1 MKVIVCYG
9 DSNTYGLNPSTR
21 SRYAPE
27 VRWTGV
33 VQAELGPGYRVIEEG
48 LNARTTNL
56 DDVSEP
62 YRNGLTYLP
71 PCLESHAPI
80 DLVTIMLGTN
90 DLKARY
96 NRCTADIAQAAG
108 LLANIAGTMR
118 VGPNNSP
125 PRVLFMAPPVLL
137 DHEGLEGMFCGALE
151 KSMQFGRFYTMRAER
166 NGHDFL
172 DAGSIVV
179 SSPVDGIH
187 LDAPEHGKLG
197 KAVAAKIR
205 EMIG

>member
-1 MKVIVCYG
+1 MKVILCYG
-9 DSNTYGLNPSTR
+9 DSNTYGFDPSTR
-21 SRYAPE
+21 LRYAPD

-62 YRNGLTYLP
+62 YRNGLAYLQ

-80 DLVTIMLGTN
+80 DIVTIMLGTN

-108 LLANIAGTMR
+108 QLANIAATMR
-118 VGPNNSP
+118 VGPGGAP
-125 PRVLFMAPPVLL
+125 PKVLFIAPPVLIEY
-137 DHEGLEGMFCGALE
+137 EGLEGMFSGAIE
-151 KSMQFGRFYTMRAER
+151 KSAQFGRFYKMRADR

-172 DAGSIVV
+172 DAGMVV
-179 SSPVDGIH
+179 SSSPIDGIH
-187 LDAPEHGKLG
+187 LDAPEHAKLG

-205 EMIG
+205 AIIG